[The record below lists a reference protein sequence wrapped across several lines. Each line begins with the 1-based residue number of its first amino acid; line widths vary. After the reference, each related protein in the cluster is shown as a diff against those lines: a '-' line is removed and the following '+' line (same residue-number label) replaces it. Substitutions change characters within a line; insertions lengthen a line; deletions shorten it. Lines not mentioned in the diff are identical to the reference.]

1 MVGADGQHVS
11 HAQGAD
17 RPAQV
22 TPAVDFVAGHEGSA
36 DPALVRSLQQR
47 PGQLRLSREHH
58 LLGYPSQLTV
68 LFVGRA
74 FPGQVQRPAD
84 QRVATGCGEGQ
95 GDGDLAQRDPADG
108 AGVLAGR
115 ADRADR
121 GLLIGGLVHDQ
132 YRVPVIEPRNC
143 PGRCRI
149 QDLLVVPDR
158 PGQQML
164 QPVRATV
171 PGRLGDAPAVI
182 VLQLHQQPV
191 HHLAG
196 GLPGLPA
203 REAPRHLPEQVL
215 RQDTRLVIRY
225 RGCRFLIVCHDSS

>member
-1 MVGADGQHVS
+1 MVGADGQHVP

-22 TPAVDFVAGHEGSA
+22 TPAIHFISGHEGGA
-36 DPALVRSLQQR
+36 DPALARSLQQR
-47 PGQLRLSREHH
+47 PGQLWLGGEHH
-58 LLGYPSQLTV
+58 LLGHPGQLPV
-68 LFVGRA
+68 PVVGRA
-74 FPGQVQRPAD
+74 CPGQVQRPAD

-95 GDGDLAQRDPADG
+95 GDGDLAQRDPAHG

-115 ADRADR
+115 ADRVGG

-132 YRVPVIEPRNC
+132 DRVPVIELPNR

-149 QDLLVVPDR
+149 QDLLVIPDR

-171 PGRLGDAPAVI
+171 PDRLGDAPAVV
-182 VLQLHQQPV
+182 VLQLHQQSV
-191 HHLAG
+191 YHLAG
-196 GLPGLPA
+196 GLAGLP
-203 REAPRHLPEQVL
+203 PRKTPCHLPEQVL
-215 RQDTRLVIRY
+215 QQNMRL
-225 RGCRFLIVCHDSS
+225 LIG